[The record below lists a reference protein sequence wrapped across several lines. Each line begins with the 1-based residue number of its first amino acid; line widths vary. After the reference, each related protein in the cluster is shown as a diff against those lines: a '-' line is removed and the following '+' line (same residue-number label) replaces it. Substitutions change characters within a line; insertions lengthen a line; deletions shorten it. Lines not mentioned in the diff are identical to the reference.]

1 MTNKYFQFIFI
12 FTILQGCRFVLS
24 HPQCLDYKPP
34 FQPDKKLDF
43 CANYSTF
50 SCCTPINDRNI
61 SIEYQRIF
69 NILGKNSNLWNKC
82 AGMIKEI
89 LCQKC
94 SPYVAHIYD
103 AEATFKPREFPG
115 LCTPYCE
122 KFYDSCIDVLQY
134 LTKDKNLLQVAASK
148 NRRKFC
154 EQTYLGDKDYCYPD
168 LLSNDV
174 LNNGISIKQVT
185 SPGCLCMEEIAE
197 NLKTPVFIR
206 HADDGTN
213 RMFVGE
219 VAGYIHII
227 YPDGTR
233 VPRLFMDM
241 SEWTL
246 NTENSGDERG
256 LLGMAFHPNFKS
268 NQRFFIYY
276 STYNMYLNEN
286 NHVIRISEFRVS
298 NQNPNIGNS
307 SSERVV
313 LEIPQPYWNHNG
325 GEVCLCIYYNLL

>member
-1 MTNKYFQFIFI
+1 
-12 FTILQGCRFVLS
+12 
-24 HPQCLDYKPP
+24 
-34 FQPDKKLDF
+34 
-43 CANYSTF
+43 
-50 SCCTPINDRNI
+50 
-61 SIEYQRIF
+61 
-69 NILGKNSNLWNKC
+69 
-82 AGMIKEI
+82 
-89 LCQKC
+89 
-94 SPYVAHIYD
+94 
-103 AEATFKPREFPG
+103 
-115 LCTPYCE
+115 
-122 KFYDSCIDVLQY
+122 
-134 LTKDKNLLQVAASK
+134 
-148 NRRKFC
+148 
-154 EQTYLGDKDYCYPD
+154 
-168 LLSNDV
+168 
-174 LNNGISIKQVT
+174 
-185 SPGCLCMEEIAE
+185 
-197 NLKTPVFIR
+197 
-206 HADDGTN
+206 
-213 RMFVGE
+213 MFVGE
-219 VAGYIHII
+219 VAGYINII

-325 GEVCLCIYYNLL
+325 GEVCLCIYSNLL